1 MNFICA
7 ILVGGNILVDMYGT
21 DSKMVTKYYNVVKAY
36 HQGKATRKEIKNTFK
51 ELSTT
56 TDKQFNDRIDEVLHC
71 MLA

>member
-7 ILVGGNILVDMYGT
+7 VLVGGNILIDMYGI

-36 HQGKATRKEIKNTFK
+36 HQGKAAREEIKNTFK
-51 ELSTT
+51 ELSIT